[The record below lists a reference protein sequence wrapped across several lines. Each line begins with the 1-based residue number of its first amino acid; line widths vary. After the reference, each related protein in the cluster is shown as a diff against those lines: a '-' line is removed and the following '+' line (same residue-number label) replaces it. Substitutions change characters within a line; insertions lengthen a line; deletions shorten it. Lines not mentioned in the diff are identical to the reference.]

1 MEYKLGDKVLQIE
14 DYSNENEKVICYKRI
29 ISGTNFYIAP
39 PQLLYDFSLLK
50 KEEKWEWSGKV
61 GEQEANLKGEVLG
74 EETITIP
81 AGTFKTYKV
90 NIIVRDDDGRI
101 LVSTD
106 RWFAYGVGMVKEE
119 SIDGLMF
126 VTIKLKEYK
135 VKE

>member
-1 MEYKLGDKVLQIE
+1 M
-14 DYSNENEKVICYKRI
+14 
-29 ISGTNFYIAP
+29 
-39 PQLLYDFSLLK
+39 LYDFSLLK

-126 VTIKLKEYK
+126 VTMKLKEYK